1 MQAIF
6 RLCENRV
13 GVRLEGFLVNLLAAI
28 RGQAVHDKRVRPG
41 ELHQFGVDLI
51 IFQRLDEN

>member
-1 MQAIF
+1 MQPVF
-6 RLCENRV
+6 RLRENRV

-28 RGQAVHDKRVRPG
+28 RGQAMHDERVRPG